1 MPDRLITG
9 RTPMDIGVRVDDD
22 EKKIDL
28 NLRPSLLNEYIGKE
42 R

>member
-1 MPDRLITG
+1 MPDRLITA
-9 RTPMDIGVRVDDD
+9 VVDDD

-28 NLRPSLLNEYIGKE
+28 NLRPSLLNEYIGRK